1 VTPAGNFEHG
11 ASVLWDLARRP
22 RAELAAERRELLAA
36 RSKRVPP
43 GTDRKRLA
51 SWNGLAVSGLAHAGA
66 LLGDGELLAD
76 AEAAAD
82 FVLAKLRDGE
92 GRLLRVYA
100 EGRAR
105 VRAFLDDLAAMLA
118 AALDLHR
125 AGAGERWLPEAL
137 ALADEIASHFF
148 DADEGDLFLTP
159 SDGERL
165 VHRPRSDHDGATP
178 HSAGLAVLG
187 LLRAAELAGRADLR
201 RVAERV
207 IRTHAFALERAAL
220 AYPTLLRAA
229 ALAER
234 GLAVAVV
241 VGDPDDAATAAL
253 ARAARRALGPED
265 AVLVAAPGT
274 RPPGLD
280 PTWLEGRA
288 QSGGRATAYLC
299 RGTECSLPLTD
310 PSEFT
315 KGAGP

>member
-1 VTPAGNFEHG
+1 V
-11 ASVLWDLARRP
+11 
-22 RAELAAERRELLAA
+22 
-36 RSKRVPP
+36 
-43 GTDRKRLA
+43 
-51 SWNGLAVSGLAHAGA
+51 
-66 LLGDGELLAD
+66 AD
-76 AEAAAD
+76 AVAAAD
-82 FVLAKLRDGE
+82 FVLSKLRDAE

-125 AGAGERWLPEAL
+125 AGAGERWLGEAL
-137 ALADEIASHFF
+137 ALAGEIADHFF

-178 HSAGLAVLG
+178 HSTGLAVLG
-187 LLRAAELAGRADLR
+187 LLRAAELGGRADLR

-207 IRTHAFALERAAL
+207 IRTHAFALERAPL

-234 GLAVAVV
+234 GLAVAVIV
-241 VGDPDDAATAAL
+241 GEPGDPAAAAL
-253 ARAARRALGPED
+253 ARAARLALGPED
-265 AVLVAAPGT
+265 GVVLAPPGA
-274 RPPGLD
+274 RPVGLD
-280 PTWLEGRA
+280 PAWLEGRSA
-288 QSGGRATAYLC
+288 VGGRATAYLC

-310 PSEFT
+310 PSDFR
-315 KGAGP
+315 KGSGIGL